1 MRTAKGQE
9 LLDETKRAKMIEVSD
24 VPRANLRHLQEAALL
39 KKKRALENIV
49 KRTGSKDDLLYLRG
63 ADSLHPLLPQVTPLA

>member
-1 MRTAKGQE
+1 VIVRTAKGQE
-9 LLDETKRAKMIEVSD
+9 LLEEAKRAKMIEVSD

-49 KRTGSKDDLLYLRG
+49 QRTGSKEDLFYLKG
-63 ADSLHPLLPQVTPLA
+63 ADALRPLLPA